1 MSTNVYSPCPCGS
14 GKKIKFCCGI
24 KGTKK
29 GFDFSNYIKNNNS
42 TELLKTF
49 SLLQLIPENSSKVI
63 RLEKIQNLIVQSLN
77 INTTEIDLDILEE
90 IITQNYPSS
99 YEEDPNE
106 CCFSENIMFY
116 NGNNT
121 VFPGIANGVTDIN
134 QNILNTIFFFE
145 NNISE
150 NCKRTIFEGT
160 MFLLDIHN
168 SIANKLEI
176 KRFQFTDNFKGKIK
190 FPTKEF
196 LELNKNCFC
205 FSDED
210 ISEISKK
217 YKINKRI
224 ITEFITNYETCSDYD
239 FDNLELTR
247 KPFIH
252 FDEKYYL
259 VLPSSEMYCLNTFI
273 NKKIKEFNEIDNFK
287 KAYLKF
293 FRNES
298 GKLFS
303 GMGWNLLNNYKEYD
317 VFQFDT
323 DKFAIV
329 VYNIGNAESLEV
341 DINKFIETQNT
352 EDSFIYVT
360 ITGDFDAEYPK
371 FTQHR
376 IIEKAKFQVA
386 ISLSDLHHFLTLYNP
401 NKLSLWKYLV
411 AENRCYE
418 NNVMIL
424 PYFSFLTKYH
434 WYKENEGSFFPSN
447 QPIPNFIQFDFE
459 LQGGQ
464 VIKALQK
471 DDRHL
476 IPFIGEE
483 GMKGYIPVYKTETYA
498 PIYTS
503 ENILSGN
510 LEIILKKYN
519 FPIWITNAKEYDFTG
534 KNFVDAVAYWLN
546 DFYPS
551 LKTFFPPNIRFPV
564 HIELSFEEDFYTATS
579 LDIKNNKNSKVNFQY
594 TIDRLLNKITIII
607 PVTLFN
613 SLNRNDNYGERI
625 LMDLILNTISLLLKD
640 YDVNINQENIKEILS
655 LHMPLSMRKMVVTG
669 DTKDDLIQDNRFIPS
684 TRYIEKSDKST
695 ILENTLKWS
704 NLKISQTITSK
715 NEKLDICYKVINSL
729 IGKVS
734 SILKLYNTIDLLEFT
749 MLRHEALLNENSFK
763 KVRLVTYFECFKNY
777 EDAFSKF
784 TKIESE
790 NVRTALAT
798 RSLIEFITAE
808 PNKGNKRPNDNDV
821 DFLVA
826 LLDEIIF
833 WGNLADSIKFDLDNP
848 AMGLLP
854 SGRIGINYDFYER
867 INVFTNEHKRDQHY
881 ESSISF
887 NEEFELE
894 NFEVPLPENYYDTLD
909 EDFNS
914 DLGITMPV
922 VNAIFFFLSH
932 NCFDNEKSVG
942 IIEENQFKEI
952 LKNECKLSDT
962 EFNALIEHFVT
973 TPRGNIL
980 HPPQSYDY
988 SDIQPW
994 RYNRPLS
1001 YLLKPIIK
1009 VEDKF
1014 IFSARHL
1021 SSASENYLA
1030 KFMEGAIK
1038 YQKKFKKLNKLQ
1050 ANRNKIKGKEFR
1062 NKVCLW
1068 LSKSP
1073 FLDVVPYEFKITQKI
1088 ADKEYGDV
1096 DVLVFDKNKKVIYS
1110 IECKNT
1116 KQAKIIY
1123 EYYMNSKNYID
1134 DKLPLHNNRKIW
1146 LENNLEK
1153 LSAIFKYDFSNFK
1166 VKSILISS
1174 YQLPLNLVTNIDRI
1188 DIYSL
1193 SEIKRKNIF

>member
-1 MSTNVYSPCPCGS
+1 MDIYAPCPCGS

-24 KGTKK
+24 KGNKK
-29 GFDFSNYIKNNNS
+29 SFDFKDYVKNNNS
-42 TELLKTF
+42 VELLKIF
-49 SLLQLIPENSSKVI
+49 SLLQLIPENSSKII
-63 RLEKIQNLIVQSLN
+63 RLEKIQNLIVQNLN
-77 INTTEIDLDILEE
+77 TNAGEIDFTNLEK
-90 IITQNYPSS
+90 IITQNYPYS

-106 CCFSENIMFY
+106 CCFSENLMFY
-116 NGNNT
+116 NGNNI
-121 VFPGIANGVTDIN
+121 VFPGIANGTTDIN
-134 QNILNTIFFFE
+134 QNILNTLFFFE

-150 NCKRTIFEGT
+150 KCKRIIFEGT

-168 SIANKLEI
+168 FIANKLEI
-176 KRFQFTDNFKGKIK
+176 KRFQFTDNIKGKIT

-196 LELNKNCFC
+196 FESNKNCIC
-205 FSDED
+205 FSEED
-210 ISEISKK
+210 ISNISKK
-217 YKINKRI
+217 YKISKNI
-224 ITEFITNYETCSDYD
+224 INEFITNYETCSDYD

-247 KPFIH
+247 KPFVH

-273 NKKIKEFNEIDNFK
+273 NRKLKEFDDVENFK
-287 KAYLKF
+287 NAYLKF
-293 FRNES
+293 FKNES

-317 VFQFDT
+317 IFQFDT
-323 DKFAIV
+323 DKYAIV
-329 VYNIGNAESLEV
+329 TYNIGATKALED
-341 DINKFIETQNT
+341 DINEFIVTQNK
-352 EDSFIYVT
+352 DDNFIYVT

-376 IIEKAKFQVA
+376 IIENAKFQVA

-411 AENRCYE
+411 AEDKCFE
-418 NNVMIL
+418 NNVQIL
-424 PYFSFLTKYH
+424 PYFSFLTRYY
-434 WYKENEGSFFPSN
+434 WYNENEGSFFPSD

-459 LQGGQ
+459 LQGSQ

-483 GMKGYIPVYKTETYA
+483 GRLGYIPVYKTETYA

-503 ENILSGN
+503 ENIFRGQ
-510 LEIILKKYN
+510 LEVILEKYN
-519 FPIWITNAKEYDFTG
+519 FPIWITNTKRYDITG
-534 KNFVDAVAYWLN
+534 KNFTDAVAYWLN
-546 DFYPS
+546 DLYPS
-551 LKTFFPPNIRFPV
+551 LKFFFPSNIKFPLN
-564 HIELSFEEDFYTATS
+564 IELGFEEEFYTATS
-579 LDIKNNKNSKVNFQY
+579 FDIENNKNSKVNFQY
-594 TIDRLLNKITIII
+594 TIDRLLNKITITI

-625 LMDLILNTISLLLKD
+625 LMDLILNTISLLFKD
-640 YDVNINQENIKEILS
+640 YDVNITEENIKEVLS
-655 LHMPLSMRKMVVTG
+655 LHMPLSMRKMIVTG
-669 DTKDDLIQDNRFIPS
+669 DTKDDLKQDNRFIPS
-684 TRYIEKSDKST
+684 TRYIEKSDKSI
-695 ILENTLKWS
+695 ILENLIKWS
-704 NLKISQTITSK
+704 GLKISETITSK
-715 NEKLDICYKVINSL
+715 SEKLDICYKVINSL
-729 IGKVS
+729 VGKVS
-734 SILKLYNTIDLLEFT
+734 SILKSYNTIELLEFS

-763 KVRLVTYFECFKNY
+763 KIRLVTYFECFKNY

-784 TKIESE
+784 TKTDSE
-790 NVRTALAT
+790 NIRTALAT
-798 RSLIEFITAE
+798 RSLIEFIAAE
-808 PNKGNKRPNDNDV
+808 PSKGNKKPNDNDV

-833 WGNLADSIKFDLDNP
+833 WGNLADSIKFGLDNP

-854 SGRIGINYDFYER
+854 SGRIGINYDFYEK
-867 INVFTNEHKRDQHY
+867 INNFTNEHKRDEHY

-887 NEEFELE
+887 NDNYEHE
-894 NFEVPLPENYYDTLD
+894 NFEVPLPENYYDIVD
-909 EDFNS
+909 EDFKN

-932 NCFDNEKSVG
+932 DCLDNEKSVN
-942 IIEENQFKEI
+942 IIEENQFEKI
-952 LKNECKLSDT
+952 LKNECKLSNI
-962 EFNALIEHFVT
+962 EYNALIGHFVT

-980 HPPQSYDY
+980 NPPESYNH

-1009 VEDKF
+1009 IENKF

-1030 KFMEGAIK
+1030 KFMEGSIK
-1038 YQKKFKKLNKLQ
+1038 YDKKFKKLNKLE
-1050 ANRNKIKGKEFR
+1050 ANRNNIKGKEFR
-1062 NKVCLW
+1062 NKVYLW
-1068 LSKSP
+1068 LSKNP
-1073 FLDVVPYEFKITQKI
+1073 FLDVLPYEFKITHKI

-1096 DVLVFDKNKKVIYS
+1096 DVLAFDKIKKIIYS

-1123 EYYMNSKNYID
+1123 EYHTNSKNYIE
-1134 DKLPLHNNRKIW
+1134 DKLPLHNNRRIW
-1146 LENNLEK
+1146 LENNLNK
-1153 LSAIFKYDFSNFK
+1153 LSDIFKYDFTDFK

-1174 YQLPLNLVTNIDRI
+1174 YQLPLNLIKDIEDVE
-1188 DIYSL
+1188 IYSL

>member
-1 MSTNVYSPCPCGS
+1 MKPNVYLPCPCGS

-24 KGTKK
+24 KGIKK
-29 GFDFSNYIKNNNS
+29 SFDFKNYIENHNS
-42 TELLKTF
+42 VELLKIF
-49 SLLQLIPENSSKVI
+49 ALIQLIPENSSKII
-63 RLEKIQNLIVQSLN
+63 RLEKIQNLIVQNLN
-77 INTTEIDLDILEE
+77 TNTTEIDINILEE

-99 YEEDPNE
+99 FEEDPNE
-106 CCFSENIMFY
+106 CCFSENLMFF
-116 NGNNT
+116 NGNNI

-150 NCKRTIFEGT
+150 KCKRAIFEGT

-168 SIANKLEI
+168 TIANKLEI
-176 KRFQFTDNFKGKIK
+176 KRFQFIDNFKEKIK

-196 LELNKNCFC
+196 LESNKNCFR

-210 ISEISKK
+210 ISAISKK
-217 YKINKRI
+217 YKINKSI
-224 ITEFITNYETCSDYD
+224 ITEFITNYETCSEYD

-273 NKKIKEFNEIDNFK
+273 NRKLKEFDEIDNFK
-287 KAYLKF
+287 NAYLRF
-293 FRNES
+293 FKNES

-303 GMGWNLLNNYKEYD
+303 GMGWNLTSKYKKFD

-323 DKFAIV
+323 NKFAIV
-329 VYNIGNAESLEV
+329 TYITSTTKSLE
-341 DINKFIETQNT
+341 DYINEFIEKQNS

-371 FTQHR
+371 FTKQR
-376 IIEKAKFQVA
+376 IIENAKFQIA
-386 ISLSDLHHFLTLYNP
+386 ISLSDLHHFLTLYSP

-411 AENRCYE
+411 AEYKCFE
-418 NNVMIL
+418 SNVQIL
-424 PYFSFLTKYH
+424 PYFSFLTRYY
-434 WYKENEGSFFPSN
+434 WYAENEGSFFPSD
-447 QPIPNFIQFDFE
+447 QPIPSFIQFDFE
-459 LQGGQ
+459 LQGSQ
-464 VIKALQK
+464 VINALQK

-476 IPFIGEE
+476 IPFIGED
-483 GMKGYIPVYKTETYA
+483 GGVGYIPTYKTETYA

-503 ENILSGN
+503 ENIFHGD
-510 LEIILKKYN
+510 LEIILEKYN
-519 FPIWITNAKEYDFTG
+519 FPIWITNTKRYDFTG
-534 KNFVDAVAYWLN
+534 KNFADAVAYWLN
-546 DFYPS
+546 DLYPS
-551 LKTFFPPNIRFPV
+551 LKSFFPPNIRFPLN
-564 HIELSFEEDFYTATS
+564 IELGFEEEFYKATS
-579 LDIKNNKNSKVNFQY
+579 LDIENNRNSKVNFQY

-625 LMDLILNTISLLLKD
+625 LMDLILNTISLLFKD
-640 YDVNINQENIKEILS
+640 YDVNITAENIKEILS
-655 LHMPLSMRKMVVTG
+655 LHMPLSMRKMIVTG
-669 DTKDDLIQDNRFIPS
+669 DTKDDLKQDNRFIPS
-684 TRYIEKSDKST
+684 TRCIEKSDKST
-695 ILENTLKWS
+695 ILENIIKWS
-704 NLKISQTITSK
+704 DLKIAQNVTSK
-715 NEKLDICYKVINSL
+715 NEKLDICYKVINAL
-729 IGKVS
+729 IDKVS
-734 SILKLYNTIDLLEFT
+734 NILKFYDTIELLEFT

-763 KVRLVTYFECFKNY
+763 KVRLVTYFECFKSY
-777 EDAFSKF
+777 EDAFNKF
-784 TKIESE
+784 TKVDSE
-790 NVRTALAT
+790 NIRTALAT
-798 RSLIEFITAE
+798 RSLIEFIAAE
-808 PNKGNKRPNDNDV
+808 PNKGIKRPNDNDV
-821 DFLVA
+821 DFLVG

-848 AMGLLP
+848 AMGLLS
-854 SGRIGINYDFYER
+854 SGRIGVNYDFYER
-867 INVFTNEHKRDQHY
+867 INDFTNEHKRDEHY

-887 NEEFELE
+887 NDDYEYED
-894 NFEVPLPENYYDTLD
+894 FEVPLPENYYDIVD
-909 EDFNS
+909 EDFKS
-914 DLGITMPV
+914 ELGITMPV
-922 VNAIFFFLSH
+922 INAIFFFLSH
-932 NCFDNEKSVG
+932 DCLDNEKSVNT
-942 IIEENQFKEI
+942 IEENQFKEI
-952 LKNECKLSDT
+952 LINGCKLSDT
-962 EFNALIEHFVT
+962 EFNALIEHFVI

-980 HPPQSYDY
+980 HPPESYEY

-1009 VEDKF
+1009 IGDKF

-1021 SSASENYLA
+1021 SAASENYLA

-1038 YQKKFKKLNKLQ
+1038 FDKKYKKLNKLQ
-1050 ANRNKIKGKEFR
+1050 ANRNNIKGKEFR
-1062 NKVCLW
+1062 NKVYLW
-1068 LSKSP
+1068 LSKNP
-1073 FLDVVPYEFKITQKI
+1073 LLDVIPYEFKITQKI

-1096 DVLVFDKNKKVIYS
+1096 DVLAFDKNKKIIYS

-1153 LSAIFKYDFSNFK
+1153 FSEIFKYDFSNFK

-1174 YQLPLNLVTNIDRI
+1174 YQLPLNLVKNIDSI